1 LDGENARRVVEG
13 ANSSR
18 IDGFTIRNGFSRTHG
33 GGILCDDTSPLISN
47 CFIVNN
53 FILEPENFN
62 HTRIHQDAHHGAGI
76 ASFFNAA
83 PEIRNNVFYG
93 NRTSIGNGAGVAF
106 YGWLRMEGAPAT
118 EIKNNIIKGGLQPVV
133 KNNVF
138 IQNISGVNDVN
149 STRSSNGAAISCAF
163 ESRPIIENNVI
174 AANQAKGRSDAGGI
188 YSEYFSYPSIN
199 GNWIV
204 GNISDDDGGG
214 IYTMKLGHASITNNF
229 IAGNWTIGNG
239 VGGIRLSKEGRA
251 DIIDNII
258 VQNQTGGAVDCVDGY
273 MQLKNNI
280 IMHNQGGSSIRYSN
294 HFTYFNS
301 SIVENNIIRENENKM
316 MIETFGGQ
324 DVLIQNNNIDE
335 DVLNKGN
342 VNEIVTFE
350 DDAEKIKIKN
360 MNFDEKLYQT
370 IIEVEKGYIEKSLSG
385 RVARIN
391 DFWSVI
397 AKVEGNR
404 INVWGDATVNN
415 LSNSELIIIS
425 SYTINK

>member
-1 LDGENARRVVEG
+1 
-13 ANSSR
+13 
-18 IDGFTIRNGFSRTHG
+18 
-33 GGILCDDTSPLISN
+33 
-47 CFIVNN
+47 
-53 FILEPENFN
+53 
-62 HTRIHQDAHHGAGI
+62 
-76 ASFFNAA
+76 
-83 PEIRNNVFYG
+83 
-93 NRTSIGNGAGVAF
+93 
-106 YGWLRMEGAPAT
+106 
-118 EIKNNIIKGGLQPVV
+118 
-133 KNNVF
+133 
-138 IQNISGVNDVN
+138 
-149 STRSSNGAAISCAF
+149 
-163 ESRPIIENNVI
+163 
-174 AANQAKGRSDAGGI
+174 
-188 YSEYFSYPSIN
+188 
-199 GNWIV
+199 
-204 GNISDDDGGG
+204 
-214 IYTMKLGHASITNNF
+214 
-229 IAGNWTIGNG
+229 
-239 VGGIRLSKEGRA
+239 
-251 DIIDNII
+251 

-280 IMHNQGGSSIRYSN
+280 IMHNKGRSSIRYSN
-294 HFTYFNS
+294 RFTYFNS